1 MIKDESIQRAFFV
14 ALLVLVTV
22 AFLWLIRGF
31 LQPVF
36 WAVALSIVFYPAHK
50 TIERKISN
58 KPNIAASMSVLLV
71 LLIVIIPVIS
81 ILVAVT
87 GEAAALLTLL
97 RSGDINLVELFYS
110 LTEYLP
116 RAETTLQRLGIEPDS
131 LNERLTSALSAVSA
145 FVANWAL
152 RFGQDTLRVT
162 LFFFLMLYLLFFF
175 FRDGEK
181 ILSSVIKVLPLG
193 DDRERALLARFGQ
206 VSRATIKG
214 SLVIGITQGAIGG
227 LAFAALNI
235 SAPVLWGVVMA
246 FMSIV
251 PVVGPVIIWF
261 PAAIILLLADRFVAA
276 IILML
281 IGGIIISLVD
291 NLLRPIL
298 VGRDTQMP
306 DYLIMLATLGGLAA
320 FGLAGVVLGPVIA
333 ALFLSVWTMA
343 SEEFAD
349 IDQGNSGKSH

>member
-1 MIKDESIQRAFFV
+1 MINNENIQRSFFL
-14 ALLVLVTV
+14 AILVLVTA

-50 TIERKISN
+50 TIESKISD
-58 KPNIAASMSVLLV
+58 KPNIAAGISVSLV
-71 LLIVIIPVIS
+71 LLIVVIPIIT
-81 ILVAVT
+81 LLLAVT
-87 GEAAALLTLL
+87 GEAAALLSLL
-97 RSGDINLVELFYS
+97 RSGEINLVELFES
-110 LTEYLP
+110 LTDYLP
-116 RAETTLQRLGIEPDS
+116 RAEGALQRMGIEPDT
-131 LNERLTSALSAVSA
+131 LNERLTAMMSTVSG
-145 FVANWAL
+145 FLANWAL

-162 LFFFLMLYLLFFF
+162 IFFFLMLYLLFFF
-175 FRDGEK
+175 LRDGEK
-181 ILSSVIKVLPLG
+181 ILNGIIKVLPLG
-193 DDRERALLARFGQ
+193 DDRERALFTRFGQ

-227 LAFAALNI
+227 LAFAALDI

-246 FMSIV
+246 FMSFV

-261 PAAIILLLADRFVAA
+261 PAAILLLLADRVVAG

-281 IGGIIISLVD
+281 IGGVIISLVD

-306 DYLIMLATLGGLAA
+306 DYLIMLATFGGLAA

-333 ALFLSVWTMA
+333 ALFLTVWQMA

-349 IDQGNSGKSH
+349 ID